1 MMISEEEISLDNLD
15 MLAERHKRLYYTN
28 RQHADGKICQRRA

>member
-15 MLAERHKRLYYTN
+15 MLAERHKGFIIPSAR
-28 RQHADGKICQRRA
+28 